1 MSLFTSLKVSY
12 VWGGRRV
19 HMTWFHKI
27 RFMFVYFKKAKML
40 YFPYLKCCCGQTTWR
55 FSTTLSDVLWQE
67 PAMFLTVKNSRVVP
81 VLQINP
87 FAPMMQ
93 YTIFALM
100 AKKRASWA
108 LWSNVWWNEAQNCC
122 NFISGIFP
130 SLLNIIYLFSLS
142 ISVQKHGERPIMSG
156 NWYWTPVVAALPSG
170 LFLKIYFRCYL

>member
-1 MSLFTSLKVSY
+1 MSLVTSLKVSY

-19 HMTWFHKI
+19 HLTWFHKI

-40 YFPYLKCCCGQTTWR
+40 YFPNLKCCCGQTAWR

-67 PAMFLTVKNSRVVP
+67 PAMFLTVKNSRGVP
-81 VLQINP
+81 QFCILRCNIP
-87 FAPMMQ
+87 FLHLWPK
-93 YTIFALM
+93 T
-100 AKKRASWA
+100 RASWA
-108 LWSNVWWNEAQNCC
+108 LWSNVWWNEAQNCY
-122 NFISGIFP
+122 NFISGVFP

-170 LFLKIYFRCYL
+170 LFLKVYFRCNL